1 MYRDKGCI
9 GSRAY
14 RKRSRGRYVLTSAI
28 GSTLNIECVRGEEN
42 MTEAEAFEAVM
53 LASDNA
59 MTAYSIYLTVLFAY
73 MTVAY
78 LAGKN
83 LTSFQ
88 MVAAS
93 GMFIVASLTCMAS
106 AHLYIHA
113 WGVITREF
121 PGGISALEG
130 SFWNEPLFLTV
141 LLVTM
146 IVGIVMG
153 LYFMYR
159 VRYPAQ
165 NDR

>member
-1 MYRDKGCI
+1 
-9 GSRAY
+9 
-14 RKRSRGRYVLTSAI
+14 
-28 GSTLNIECVRGEEN
+28 

-53 LASDNA
+53 LASGNA
-59 MTAYSIYLTVLFAY
+59 MTAYGIFLTVLFAY

-78 LAGKN
+78 FVGKN

-93 GMFIVASLTCMAS
+93 GMFIVASLTCMVT

-141 LLVTM
+141 VFVTM
-146 IVGIVMG
+146 IVGIVIG

-159 VRYPAQ
+159 IRYP
-165 NDR
+165 DSERPLPT